1 MSGNVMG
8 LIGVTLLAVVGIAV
22 LVFDHRR
29 GKQHSKKKGKEK
41 L

>member
-1 MSGNVMG
+1 MSGNIMG
-8 LIGVTLLAVVGIAV
+8 LIGVTLLAVIGIAV

-29 GKQHSKKKGKEK
+29 GKRHKKGKGDEK

>member
-8 LIGVTLLAVVGIAV
+8 LIGVTLLAVVGIAI

-29 GKQHSKKKGKEK
+29 GKQHNKKKGKKK